1 MLAFV
6 WTLSDFKRKEKKIPS
21 KCYYSIIN
29 NLAKFNKTF
38 HYSQIKSPHKY
49 LGGVWLTSAVKFKSN
64 IKIKKLPENGE
75 HKWNYFKIGQNNG
88 RTGVP
93 LPPPP
98 YPPKIDL

>member
-1 MLAFV
+1 MLIF
-6 WTLSDFKRKEKKIPS
+6 
-21 KCYYSIIN
+21 
-29 NLAKFNKTF
+29 FNKQFSKQNMPLFTNKITT
-38 HYSQIKSPHKY
+38 QIF
-49 LGGVWLTSAVKFKSN
+49 GGGGWLTSAVKFKSN

-75 HKWNYFKIGQNNG
+75 HKWNYFKIGQNND